1 MPIEYVIEEVRIDP
15 STRTMTTYT
24 RNIGHIKYVVS
35 HFACC
40 CMRCRMLILCME
52 DNCSCMFFCVQAAD
66 EKCLYRPATSAEGN
80 ATTSCDRQVWVS
92 SGMRS
97 AIGSA
102 IQQYVFRS
110 MRSGLNNTIAG
121 WNWTLARLFQAPA
134 VHVDEKMTAHQR
146 MQHIAD
152 KFHDTALREKE
163 KLRTTAE
170 QAKDLARQSLATSSG

>member
-1 MPIEYVIEEVRIDP
+1 
-15 STRTMTTYT
+15 
-24 RNIGHIKYVVS
+24 
-35 HFACC
+35 
-40 CMRCRMLILCME
+40 MLILCME
-52 DNCSCMFFCVQAAD
+52 DNCSCMFSCVQAAD

-80 ATTSCDRQVWVS
+80 ATTSCDRQIWVS

-97 AIGSA
+97 AIGGA

-110 MRSGLNNTIAG
+110 LRNGLNNTIAG
-121 WNWTLARLFQAPA
+121 WNWTLARLFQAPV